1 MSCNYIR
8 RAITAGAS
16 SLLRALVSKPD
27 HFGDFIS
34 SMGSGS
40 ICAWVRGTHAEFLC
54 RASLGHQCPLLQ
66 AAKSG
71 DLGVPGG

>member
-1 MSCNYIR
+1 MSCNCIR

-16 SLLRALVSKPD
+16 SLFRALLSKPD
-27 HFGDFIS
+27 HYGGFIS

-40 ICAWVRGTHAEFLC
+40 ICARVRGIHAEFLC
-54 RASLGHQCPLLQ
+54 RASLGHQCPYLQ